1 MYYDINR
8 EEMSDIIE
16 KKLKGTFLYTG
27 IAVFLTF
34 ITSFLMITNNS
45 FRELTYSLFPFT
57 IAIQII
63 VPLFMAFMVY
73 KAKPFTLTIGLFIYS
88 IATGVTLSG
97 IAFIYTLNSILSVL
111 VGTLVLFIVLAIYGY
126 TTRSN
131 LMKYSSLLFVGL
143 LSMIIVSIINIF
155 LKNSSIDFMLS
166 ILGVAIFVIYVAYD
180 TQRIKQNI
188 IMYASEGNVDIL
200 NRVEIVG
207 AFSLYLDFI
216 NLFIYLIKLFGRKR
230 D

>member
-8 EEMSDIIE
+8 TEMENIIE

-34 ITSFLMITNNS
+34 ITSFFMITNDS
-45 FRELTYSLFPFT
+45 FRGLGYSLFPFV

-63 VPLFMAFMVY
+63 VPIVMGLMVY
-73 KAKPFTLTIGLFIYS
+73 KAKSTTLLIGLFVYS
-88 IATGVTLSG
+88 IATGVTLSA
-97 IAFIYTLNSILSVL
+97 IAVIYTLNSILSVL
-111 VGTLVLFIVLAIYGY
+111 IGTLVLFIVLASYGY
-126 TTRSN
+126 ITRSN

-143 LSMIIVSIINIF
+143 LSIIIVSIINIF
-155 LKNSSIDFMLS
+155 LKSSSVDFMLS

-188 IMYASEGNVDIL
+188 IMYANQGDIDIL
-200 NRVEIVG
+200 DRVEIVG

-216 NLFIYLIKLFGRKR
+216 NLFIYLIRLFGKR
-230 D
+230 RD